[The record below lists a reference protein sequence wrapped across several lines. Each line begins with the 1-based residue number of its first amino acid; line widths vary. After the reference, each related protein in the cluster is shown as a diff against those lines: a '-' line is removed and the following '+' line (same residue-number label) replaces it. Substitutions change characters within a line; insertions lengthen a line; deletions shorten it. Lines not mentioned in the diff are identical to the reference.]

1 MNSKCN
7 TLNTDICHLWCDI
20 LMMLKEFRSIL
31 NGHNFIIFFFLSH
44 FRCRILKRKT
54 RWVKMPMEK
63 EVSGDQPLSL
73 VRSLH
78 DQFLHSGTRTS
89 SSGSRSSS
97 ATGYEAAA
105 AAAAAQFAYQQ
116 HLSGGIMNQSVRS
129 HRESSAFVPVQPSR
143 SIPVSISCATP
154 FQRCTALHRKS

>member
-1 MNSKCN
+1 
-7 TLNTDICHLWCDI
+7 
-20 LMMLKEFRSIL
+20 
-31 NGHNFIIFFFLSH
+31 
-44 FRCRILKRKT
+44 
-54 RWVKMPMEK
+54 MPMEK

-73 VRSLH
+73 VRSIH

-143 SIPVSISCATP
+143 SIPVSIFVKLP
-154 FQRCTALHRKS
+154 VLPCTAPKSWKIEKNAATS